1 MLCFQGKNKNR
12 AKQDCYDRFSHKA
25 SFSGFVVSAIRVL
38 AHPGGATVYRTC
50 LSVFTLLV
58 LSYCAAPINGQ
69 TPTLVSGTI
78 TDTNGVPYSFAKVSA
93 SLVGIPPNVSA
104 TIRVNGIPTA
114 IGGQQNA
121 SADASGNFTMNLFCN
136 SAGGGCSVISPSGT
150 TWQFTINENGTPPPA
165 GKGPQTCSASATI
178 TGATQSLTSSFSS
191 CPALLNGSAGSGC
204 TVGGGSNTLQKN
216 NGAGGCAASSVTD
229 DGTTVT
235 STDTGGL
242 SLPSGGQV
250 ALGEESP
257 PTCASGTEILFASS
271 VTHLLSLCNPPS
283 NIGSIVTGFF
293 TTSGDLPSVSNA
305 GTLSLGDSGIPSNTV
320 VTQTSNAASGQ
331 VCTYTGTNKICVP
344 ATALPNGV
352 TGTTQAAGDN
362 STKVATTAYV
372 DAIPKTKALGWAF
385 GDLAT
390 GAALTT
396 SEIGYITVPFACT
409 ITGFHIMADAGTV
422 TIKTARVN
430 GGTALPT
437 IGSNSISTSGV
448 SLSSGTKVDST
459 ILTDFTSTAIAANDT
474 LGFFITA
481 VATAKQIT
489 FQLDCKTQ

>member
-1 MLCFQGKNKNR
+1 MRALWKWIVRHRLALGIVIFLALNHLLDWGPFNTLVCFAQSTQVTGQVLDANGIPYAGATVTVGLVFAGTPVSNPTVTISTLSQCKANGFGSAPCQVPFNPSNGPFTLDTSGHIPGGGITL
-12 AKQDCYDRFSHKA
+12 QDNSL
-25 SFSGFVVSAIRVL
+25 VT
-38 AHPGGATVYRTC
+38 PGGAQWAFTV
-50 LSVFTLLV
+50 
-58 LSYCAAPINGQ
+58 
-69 TPTLVSGTI
+69 
-78 TDTNGVPYSFAKVSA
+78 
-93 SLVGIPPNVSA
+93 
-104 TIRVNGIPTA
+104 
-114 IGGQQNA
+114 
-121 SADASGNFTMNLFCN
+121 N
-136 SAGGGCSVISPSGT
+136 SAG
-150 TWQFTINENGTPPPA
+150 NPPPV
-165 GKGPQTCSASATI
+165 GTGPQVCTATITI

-459 ILTDFTSTAIAANDT
+459 TLTDFTSTAIAANDT